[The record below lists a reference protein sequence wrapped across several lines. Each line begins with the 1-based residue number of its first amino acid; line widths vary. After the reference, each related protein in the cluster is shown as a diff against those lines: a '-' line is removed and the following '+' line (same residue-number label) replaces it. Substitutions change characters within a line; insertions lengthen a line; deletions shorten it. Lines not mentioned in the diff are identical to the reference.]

1 MECLEAQQLISAAI
15 DGESLDAEELAL
27 AKAHC
32 AACEG
37 CGAFVRA
44 LVMMRRAP
52 APEPPA
58 GLADRVVARVR
69 EEAAIAEAARAVE
82 PRPEPGGDVIPL
94 DDDARERLRRI
105 RLSRGQWVAVT
116 ATAAVV
122 LVAAG
127 FAAISGVRAI
137 VTPTVRESGAGT
149 VADTAQSE
157 LSAGTP
163 AAPGS
168 EKSAAA
174 TDSARFMAGVVPQ
187 YVTLGE
193 DVYRYTAVVDYSI
206 STLAV
211 AGTTV
216 SGLQSGESKE
226 RTAYSLPGDE
236 SIAIETDTGEVF
248 GFDLV
253 TRTLAGRTYSL
264 KSQPVGGF
272 GVWPQLPTR
281 IPEPQNSDGTPT
293 FTPLEDDL
301 SGARLFIRAGSSSA
315 EGIAVAPDSPVD
327 DPAASNPYWTWW
339 EPVR

>member
-15 DGESLDAEELAL
+15 DGESIDAEELAL

-44 LVMMRRAP
+44 LVAMRRAP

-58 GLADRVVARVR
+58 DLADRVVARVR
-69 EEAAIAEAARAVE
+69 EEAAIAEAARAIA
-82 PRPEPGGDVIPL
+82 PQPEAGGNVIPL
-94 DDDARERLRRI
+94 DEDSRERLRRV
-105 RLSRGQWVAVT
+105 RLSRGQWVAVA

-137 VTPTVRESGAGT
+137 VAPTVRESAVGT
-149 VADTAQSE
+149 VADAAQ
-157 LSAGTP
+157 LSAEAP
-163 AAPGS
+163 ATSGA
-168 EKSAAA
+168 EKSAGA
-174 TDSARFMAGVVPQ
+174 TDGARFLAGTVPQ

-193 DVYRYTAVVDYSI
+193 DVYQYTSVVEYSV
-206 STLAV
+206 SSLAV
-211 AGTTV
+211 AGTTT
-216 SGLQSGESKE
+216 SALQSGESKE
-226 RTAYSLPGDE
+226 RTAYTLPGGD

-264 KSQPVGGF
+264 KARPVGGF
-272 GVWPQLPTR
+272 GVWPQLPAS
-281 IPEPQNSDGTPT
+281 IPEPDDADGTPT

-301 SGARLFIRAGSSSA
+301 SGARLFVRAGSSAA
-315 EGIAVAPDSPVD
+315 EGIAVAPDSPAD